1 MSHVIEVKQNPD
13 KSWTAS
19 GGTSL
24 TVVRITCL
32 TEHKAVTALN
42 AALSAIAALGKSK
55 C

>member
-24 TVVRITCL
+24 MVVRVTGI
-32 TEHKAVTALN
+32 TEHKAVAALN
-42 AALSAIAALGKSK
+42 AALSAIAELGKRP

>member
-19 GGTSL
+19 GGSSL
-24 TVVRITCL
+24 TVVRVTCL
-32 TEHKAVTALN
+32 TQHKAVVALN
-42 AALSAIAALGKSK
+42 AALSAIAQLSTPK